1 MSVMG
6 WIPVGVPAVSVL
18 LASPPLLHA
27 GGGEPLLSWVLLT
40 AAGVT
45 TVLFG
50 LSLVVTYRRRSRRY
64 LLVSATLAAL
74 LSRSLVGLL
83 TLRGLLS
90 PGSHHFFEHG
100 LDAVIAVLLLA
111 AVYDS
116 TTTTGAERRPNT

>member
-1 MSVMG
+1 MRWQPGDVTLM
-6 WIPVGVPAVSVL
+6 
-18 LASPPLLHA
+18 ASPRLLHA
-27 GGGEPLLSWVLLT
+27 GGGEQLLSWVLLT

-50 LSLVVTYRRRSRRY
+50 LSVVVAYRRRRRRY

-74 LSRSLVGLL
+74 LLRSVAGLL
-83 TLRGLLS
+83 TVRGLLS
-90 PGSHHFFEHG
+90 AGSHHFLEHS

-116 TTTTGAERRPNT
+116 TTTQATEQRPNT

>member
-1 MSVMG
+1 MG
-6 WIPVGVPAVSVL
+6 WTLVGVSALSASP

-27 GGGEPLLSWVLLT
+27 GGGEPLLSWLLLT

-45 TVLFG
+45 AVLFG
-50 LSLVVTYRRRSRRY
+50 LSLVVAYRRRRRRY

-100 LDAVIAVLLLA
+100 LDAVIAILLLA

-116 TTTTGAERRPNT
+116 TTTTSAEQRPNT

>member
-1 MSVMG
+1 MG
-6 WIPVGVPAVSVL
+6 WIPVGVPPASTPS

-27 GGGEPLLSWVLLT
+27 GSGEQVLSWVLLT

-50 LSLVVTYRRRSRRY
+50 LSLIVAYRRRSRRY
-64 LLVSATLAAL
+64 LLISAVLAAL
-74 LSRSLVGLL
+74 LSRSVAGLL

-90 PGSHHFFEHG
+90 PGSHHFLEHG
-100 LDAVIAVLLLA
+100 LDALIAILLLA

-116 TTTTGAERRPNT
+116 TTTTSAERRPNT

>member
-1 MSVMG
+1 M
-6 WIPVGVPAVSVL
+6 
-18 LASPPLLHA
+18 
-27 GGGEPLLSWVLLT
+27 LSWVLLT

-45 TVLFG
+45 AMLFG
-50 LSLVVTYRRRSRRY
+50 LSLVVAYRRRRRRY

-116 TTTTGAERRPNT
+116 TTTTSAEQRPNT

>member
-1 MSVMG
+1 MG
-6 WIPVGVPAVSVL
+6 WTLVGVSALSAPP
-18 LASPPLLHA
+18 LALPPLLHA
-27 GGGEPLLSWVLLT
+27 GGGEPLLSWLLLT

-45 TVLFG
+45 AVLFG
-50 LSLVVTYRRRSRRY
+50 LSLVVAYRRRRRRY

-116 TTTTGAERRPNT
+116 TTTTSAEQRPNT

>member
-1 MSVMG
+1 MG
-6 WIPVGVPAVSVL
+6 WIPVGMSAPP

-27 GGGEPLLSWVLLT
+27 GGGEPLLPWILLT

-45 TVLFG
+45 AVLFG
-50 LSLVVTYRRRSRRY
+50 LSLVVAYRRRRRRY

-100 LDAVIAVLLLA
+100 LDAVIAILLLA

-116 TTTTGAERRPNT
+116 TTTTSAEQRPNT